1 MLGLYFGDVVSVVT
15 ILLVVGLAVMAVLA
29 LKNGGKITK
38 WGRLIALFIVVGT
51 AISALS
57 ATRDAYATQQAVFA
71 MDGLQ
76 SAICSI
82 AGGAIYLTGLVCIF
96 LKKQA
101 ARRIGFTVIAALF
114 AVQVLTVEVSRVAYV
129 L

>member
-1 MLGLYFGDVVSVVT
+1 MKELYFANGISVVT
-15 ILLVVGLAVMAVLA
+15 IILVLGVAVMAALA
-29 LKNGGKITK
+29 LKNGAKITK

-71 MDGLQ
+71 MTSLQ
-76 SAICSI
+76 STVCSI
-82 AGGAIYLTGLVCIF
+82 AGGAIFLTGIVCIF
-96 LKKQA
+96 LKKQP
-101 ARRIGFTVIAALF
+101 ARRVGFIIITALF
-114 AVQVLTVEVSRVAYV
+114 AVMVLTVEVSRAIYV

>member
-1 MLGLYFGDVVSVVT
+1 MKELYFNDVVSVMT
-15 ILLVVGLAVMAVLA
+15 ILLVIGVAVMAVLA
-29 LKNGGKITK
+29 LKNSAKVTK
-38 WGRLIALFIVVGT
+38 WGRLIALFIIVGT

-71 MDGLQ
+71 IDGLQ
-76 SAICSI
+76 STICAI
-82 AGGAIYLTGLVCIF
+82 AGGAIYLTGLTCIF

-101 ARRIGFTVIAALF
+101 ARRVGFTVIAALF
-114 AVQVLTVEVSRVAYV
+114 AVQVLTVEVSRVVTV

>member
-1 MLGLYFGDVVSVVT
+1 MLGLYFGDVVSVIT
-15 ILLVVGLAVMAVLA
+15 ILLVIGLAVLAVLA
-29 LKNGGKITK
+29 LKNGAKVTK

-71 MDGLQ
+71 MDGMQ
-76 SAICSI
+76 SMICSI
-82 AGGAIYLTGLVCIF
+82 AGGAIYLTGIVCIF

-101 ARRIGFTVIAALF
+101 ARRIGFTAIAVLF
-114 AVQVLTVEVSRVAYV
+114 AVQVLTVEISRVAYI